1 MAPNLCDIIRK
12 ILERK
17 QAEPEAIKIYLEQLG
32 SLQRYNNAF
41 QALWSL
47 IVTKGKKNPLEI
59 SQEEM
64 SHYILILNKEAP
76 AQARQA
82 YSDCLLIPVLEHLR
96 FSPMLKKLKPS
107 WNISNEKYACF
118 RMFKI

>member
-12 ILERK
+12 ILESK
-17 QAEPEAIKIYLEQLG
+17 KAEPEAIKIYLEQLG

-47 IVTKGKKNPLEI
+47 IVTRGQNPLEI
-59 SQEEM
+59 SQEEI

-76 AQARQA
+76 AQARHA
-82 YSDCLLIPVLEHLR
+82 YSAFLLIPGLEHLR
-96 FSPMLKKLKPS
+96 FSPMLKKMKQS
-107 WNISNEKYACF
+107 WKISNEKYACF
-118 RMFKI
+118 WVVQV